1 MIRKSYLWKLKNE
14 NKGFTLIETV
24 VALSISLISVV
35 LLCNFLTERQKEIY
49 SPTRTDRQQIIA
61 TIATLQSSQ
70 LSLKYKD
77 DSAKQL
83 VFYSPTKDMDY
94 SLKLSGHRLV
104 MRGKNEGYMPLLF
117 NVDDGAVSFDEP
129 YLKLDLKMNGVWH
142 HEKIAF
148 SQKTKP
154 PVK

>member
-24 VALSISLISVV
+24 VALSISLISIV

-49 SPTRTDRQQIIA
+49 SSTQTDRQQIIA
-61 TIATLQSSQ
+61 TIAILQSSQ

-83 VFYSPTKDMDY
+83 VFYSPTKKMDY

-117 NVDDGAVSFDEP
+117 NVDDGVVSFDKP
-129 YLKLDLKMNGVWH
+129 YLKLDLKLNGVWH

-148 SQKTKP
+148 SRETKP
-154 PVK
+154 LAK